1 MLSPE
6 ILPYTITL
14 CVYIFILFGI
24 GIVGY
29 FTTSDLSDYIL
40 GGRKMGMLVTALSA
54 GASDMSGWLLMG
66 LPGAILTHGL
76 SQSWIAV
83 GLFLGSYLNWT
94 FIAGKIRTRTE
105 ALGNA
110 QTIPEYFA
118 NRFPQKA
125 SLLRGFSSIV
135 ILVFFTL
142 YCAAGIVAAARLLEL
157 TFQMDYTYAAILGSV
172 ITVFYILIGGFFAVS
187 WTDTFQA
194 VLIFLALILVPC
206 VAYFNIV
213 DYDQAV
219 QQISSNSSEYLSFFK
234 DFSLFSMVSA
244 LAWGLGYFGQPH
256 ILVRFMAAADSGET
270 IRKARLVG
278 LIWMGICLLGALM
291 VGYFGAL
298 YLQSSGNAI
307 EVDENIFLELGRLLF
322 NPWIAGILIAAV
334 LSAVMSTLSS
344 QLLLC
349 SSAVVGDLLPLF
361 KVKLEG
367 NAAIQWGRVF
377 LILTAIAATI
387 LALSPKNSILSIVGE
402 AWSGFGSAFGPLV
415 ILSLYRNDITANGA
429 IAGIISGAMIS
440 LGWESLFGSDIYSLI
455 PGFIGSALVIMLIS
469 KLNAKATGT
478 NN

>member
-14 CVYIFILFGI
+14 CVYIFILFRI

-94 FIAGKIRTRTE
+94 FIAGKIRTKTE
-105 ALGNA
+105 ELDNA

-172 ITVFYILIGGFFAVS
+172 ITVFYILIG
-187 WTDTFQA
+187 
-194 VLIFLALILVPC
+194 
-206 VAYFNIV
+206 
-213 DYDQAV
+213 
-219 QQISSNSSEYLSFFK
+219 
-234 DFSLFSMVSA
+234 
-244 LAWGLGYFGQPH
+244 
-256 ILVRFMAAADSGET
+256 
-270 IRKARLVG
+270 
-278 LIWMGICLLGALM
+278 
-291 VGYFGAL
+291 
-298 YLQSSGNAI
+298 
-307 EVDENIFLELGRLLF
+307 
-322 NPWIAGILIAAV
+322 
-334 LSAVMSTLSS
+334 
-344 QLLLC
+344 
-349 SSAVVGDLLPLF
+349 
-361 KVKLEG
+361 
-367 NAAIQWGRVF
+367 
-377 LILTAIAATI
+377 
-387 LALSPKNSILSIVGE
+387 
-402 AWSGFGSAFGPLV
+402 
-415 ILSLYRNDITANGA
+415 
-429 IAGIISGAMIS
+429 
-440 LGWESLFGSDIYSLI
+440 
-455 PGFIGSALVIMLIS
+455 
-469 KLNAKATGT
+469 
-478 NN
+478 